1 MTNTLD
7 KARKALDKSYGKE
20 KEKVFYTA
28 NFEGLC
34 DLINL
39 DGKVKFLTLQ
49 EKLLDEIVINGKL
62 YHPPKLEKLAYDLP
76 NYYRI
81 FKEKMGGETSGT
93 SGTSSFKTDVSD
105 VSYVLPK
112 EEDNNKKDLFDRI
125 MEYHKESA
133 ELPDER
139 LNILITAWD
148 IHTHL
153 LEKFGYSPIIFFSGL
168 PEKGKSRMAT
178 SMLYVARRG
187 VRKASVS
194 DAQIIREASDQGAT
208 IFFDMTNFWASIQK
222 SGSEDVILSRFE
234 RGLKVARVL
243 NPEKGAFED
252 MTYYNVFG
260 PTIIASND
268 TIEQVLGSRT
278 ISIVMKQSKKKFK
291 KLVDEKRGKLLR
303 DALVAF
309 RLKYFSSE
317 LPNTEKIIDGRFGDI
332 VKPLHQIVRFI
343 RPELEKDFIDIV
355 LELNRKRQI
364 SKSGTIEGEIVQTI
378 LKVKDNIYRNLLPV
392 KMITDEINKERSD
405 REKVTYQKIGRRL
418 DIMGFQKGFLDNGAS
433 AIEWNEDLVES
444 LKIEHNINV
453 SGETSETLSTSENP
467 ETSETHDEDIDNT
480 MRSAKTIF
488 DP

>member
-1 MTNTLD
+1 MTDTLE
-7 KARKALDKSYGKE
+7 KARKVLDKSYQKN
-20 KEKVFYTA
+20 KDDKVFYTA
-28 NFEGLC
+28 NFDGLC
-34 DLINL
+34 DLVSN
-39 DGKVKFLTLQ
+39 DGEVKFLTL
-49 EKLLDEIVINGKL
+49 KGEILSEITINGKL
-62 YHPPKLEKLAYDLP
+62 YNPPKIEKLAYDLP
-76 NYYRI
+76 SYNKINDYI
-81 FKEKMGGETSGT
+81 
-93 SGTSSFKTDVSD
+93 TDVTDASELAKVTD
-105 VSYVLPK
+105 VCPK
-112 EEDNNKKDLFDRI
+112 DKDLFDKI
-125 MEYHKESA
+125 DEYHKESA

-139 LNILITAWD
+139 LNILIAAWD

-153 LEKFGYSPIIFFSGL
+153 VEKFGHSPIIFFAGL

-178 SMLYVARRG
+178 SMLYVSRRG

-268 TIEQVLGSRT
+268 TIDQILGSRT

-291 KLVDEKRGKLLR
+291 KLVDEKKGKLLR

-309 RLKYFSSE
+309 RLKYFNSE
-317 LPNTEKIIDGRFGDI
+317 LPNTDKIIDGRFGDI
-332 VKPLHQIVRFI
+332 VKPLHQIVKFV
-343 RPELEKDFIDIV
+343 RPELEKDFADIV
-355 LELNRKRQI
+355 IELNKKRQI
-364 SKSGTIEGEIVQTI
+364 SKSGTIEGEIVQVI
-378 LKVKDNIYRNLLPV
+378 LKVKDNVYRNLLPV
-392 KMITDEINKERSD
+392 KMITDEMNKERSE
-405 REKVTYQKIGRRL
+405 REKVTYSKIGRRL
-418 DIMGFQKGFLDNGAS
+418 DIMGFQKGFLGNGAS

-453 SGETSETLSTSENP
+453 SGETSVTSDTSKSP
-467 ETSETHDEDIDNT
+467 ETSVTNNEEVDNT
-480 MRSAKTIF
+480 IGEVKSVF
-488 DP
+488 DL